1 MRRNMQRSWKSVF
14 SFNDLQKICTAYF
27 LKNHEEIS
35 QKTRCVTLYR
45 LNRHTTRANASRD
58 ERKRKKSAFLDSEEM
73 RMLFIGHGEQGVLHE
88 SAIRWEITKRNGVVR
103 EHFEDVPR
111 CGFAHQLFK
120 QDQRLGA
127 TKASAIKFLYGH
139 DGINPRNTCNLKPH
153 GGYGLRGW
161 KIWRKILFYLPNAG
175 IAQLVEL
182 LFCKQEVAG
191 SSPAASTILFFR
203 AFCKRY
209 LDRSSKAFLFRIVKS
224 TPANCIFRHDRRY
237 KPRLP

>member
-1 MRRNMQRSWKSVF
+1 MKKFHKKRDASHY
-14 SFNDLQKICTAYF
+14 TA
-27 LKNHEEIS
+27 L
-35 QKTRCVTLYR
+35 TVTLHAQTHR
-45 LNRHTTRANASRD
+45 ETKESG
-58 ERKRKKSAFLDSEEM
+58 KKSAFLDSEEM

-153 GGYGLRGW
+153 GGYGLRG
-161 KIWRKILFYLPNAG
+161 
-175 IAQLVEL
+175 
-182 LFCKQEVAG
+182 
-191 SSPAASTILFFR
+191 
-203 AFCKRY
+203 
-209 LDRSSKAFLFRIVKS
+209 
-224 TPANCIFRHDRRY
+224 
-237 KPRLP
+237 